1 MSQMKKTLSTDE
13 AFQRL
18 SARCA
23 VAACAP
29 LDLLRKM
36 EGWGLDE
43 ESRLAVLQRLK
54 EQGYVNEQRYASAY
68 VRDKFNY
75 AGWGRMKIMQGL
87 RGKGFSPSECDR
99 AWQEINEED
108 YRKSLIR
115 LLISKS
121 KSIKARSA
129 FERKAKLARFA
140 FGRGFEQWLVME
152 SLEELLQDD
161 SI

>member
-1 MSQMKKTLSTDE
+1 MKKNLSMEE
-13 AFQRL
+13 AFLRL

-23 VAACAP
+23 VAECAP
-29 LDLLRKM
+29 FDLLRKM
-36 EGWGLDE
+36 EGWGLDD
-43 ESRLAVLQRLK
+43 ESQQVVLQRLK
-54 EQGYVNEQRYASAY
+54 ERGYVDEQRYASAY

-75 AGWGRMKIMQGL
+75 AGWGKMKIVQGL
-87 RGKGFSPSECDR
+87 RRKGFSSSECDS

-108 YRKSLIR
+108 YRKLLIR

-121 KSIKARSA
+121 KSIKAQSA

-140 FGRGFEQWLVME
+140 LGRGFEQWLVME
-152 SLEELLQDD
+152 SLEDLLQDG

>member
-1 MSQMKKTLSTDE
+1 MKKNLSMDE
-13 AFQRL
+13 AFLRL

-23 VAACAP
+23 VAECAP
-29 LDLLRKM
+29 FDLLRKM
-36 EGWGLDE
+36 EGWGLDD
-43 ESRLAVLQRLK
+43 ESRQAVLQRLK
-54 EQGYVNEQRYASAY
+54 AQGYVNEQRYASAY

-75 AGWGRMKIMQGL
+75 AGWGKMKIVQGL
-87 RGKGFSPSECDR
+87 RRKGFSPSECDSV
-99 AWQEINEED
+99 WQEINEED

-121 KSIKARSA
+121 KSIKAQSV

-140 FGRGFEQWLVME
+140 LGRGFEQWIVME
-152 SLEELLQDD
+152 SLEDLLQDG

>member
-1 MSQMKKTLSTDE
+1 MKKKLSMDE
-13 AFQRL
+13 AFLRL

-23 VAACAP
+23 VAECAP
-29 LDLLRKM
+29 FDMLRKM
-36 EGWGLDE
+36 EVWGLDD
-43 ESRLAVLQRLK
+43 ESRQAVLQRLK
-54 EQGYVNEQRYASAY
+54 EYGYVNEPRYASAY
-68 VRDKFNY
+68 VHDKFNY
-75 AGWGRMKIMQGL
+75 ARWGKMKIVQGL
-87 RGKGFSPSECDR
+87 RSKGFSTSECDS

-121 KSIKARSA
+121 KSIKARSV

-140 FGRGFEQWLVME
+140 LGRGFEQWLVME
-152 SLEELLQDD
+152 SLEELLQDG